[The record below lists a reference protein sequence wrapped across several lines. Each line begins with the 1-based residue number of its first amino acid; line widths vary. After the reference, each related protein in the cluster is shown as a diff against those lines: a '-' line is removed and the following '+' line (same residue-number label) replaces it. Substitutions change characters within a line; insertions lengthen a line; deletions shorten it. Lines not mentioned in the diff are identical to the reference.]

1 MLREKVEK
9 LAKGLL
15 SGLAMALCVVT
26 VNPAAQ
32 AQAAILQESES
43 NDNPATA
50 NVLPLNTWIR
60 GDISQYYDQ
69 DWFRFEIPQDGYS
82 WIEIKPTDDNTN
94 SSAKWS
100 YEMQDV
106 QRHIL
111 LDGCLGNGYASTEK
125 AGWAPGKYY
134 VNLSQYNGIG
144 LSSAYNLRIRYVK
157 ANNWEKERYY
167 AAKKLE
173 NANIVTAN
181 KNYTGNLY
189 CGRDV
194 DWYRFK
200 LKGKNR
206 ITLKFTIDD
215 SVANPGTW
223 KVTTMDK
230 NRKTVG
236 EGTYLI
242 SSSETWTIGACA
254 DDLIVKVEAWN
265 TNAVGALYHIRAT
278 AAPNVVQPSA
288 TTITSITGGKQQA
301 TIRWRKAENA
311 TGYYVYR
318 SESANGTYKKIA
330 TVTGKTYYTDKK
342 SLKSQRAYYYKIVSY
357 RKSGSKI
364 LTSKASERKGVK
376 IK

>member
-26 VNPAAQ
+26 VNPGAQ
-32 AQAAILQESES
+32 AQAAILQESEP

-60 GDISQYYDQ
+60 GESNYSRDA

-94 SSAKWS
+94 SSASWS
-100 YEMQDV
+100 IRMEDA
-106 QRHIL
+106 QRHEL
-111 LDGCLGNGYASTEK
+111 MNYSTGGGYVVSEK

-134 VNLSQYNGIG
+134 VRIYYGYYTG
-144 LSSAYNLRIRYVK
+144 LQSAYNLRIRYVK

-173 NANIVTAN
+173 NANIVTEN

-189 CGRDV
+189 CRNDV

-242 SSSETWTIGACA
+242 SSSETWTIGPCT
-254 DDLIVKVEAWN
+254 DDLIVKVQAWN
-265 TNAVGALYHIRAT
+265 DPSGDLYHIRAT
-278 AAPNVVQPSA
+278 AAPIVVQPSA

-342 SLKSQRAYYYKIVSY
+342 SLKSQKAYYYKIVSY

>member
-26 VNPAAQ
+26 VNPAVQ
-32 AQAAILQESES
+32 AQAAILQESEA
-43 NDNPATA
+43 NDNLATA

-60 GDISQYYDQ
+60 GDISQYGDQ

-94 SSAKWS
+94 SSAGWWIDM
-100 YEMQDV
+100 EDV
-106 QRHIL
+106 YRHKL
-111 LDGCLGNGYASTEK
+111 KRYVGKNGYNASK
-125 AGWAPGKYY
+125 KNGWAPGKYCVKLTHY
-134 VNLSQYNGIG
+134 DGIG

-167 AAKKLE
+167 ADKTPE
-173 NANIVTAN
+173 HPNDVVVN
-181 KNYTGNLY
+181 KNYTGILY
-189 CGRDV
+189 RSEDV

-206 ITLKFTIDD
+206 VTLKFTIDD

-223 KVTTMDK
+223 KVITEDK
-230 NRKTVG
+230 NRKPVG
-236 EGTYLI
+236 KGTYLI
-242 SSSETWTIGACA
+242 SSSETLTIGPCT
-254 DDLIVKVEAWN
+254 DELIVQVKNYWGAAE
-265 TNAVGALYHIRAT
+265 ALYHIRAT

-342 SLKSQRAYYYKIVSY
+342 SLKSQKAYYYKIVSY